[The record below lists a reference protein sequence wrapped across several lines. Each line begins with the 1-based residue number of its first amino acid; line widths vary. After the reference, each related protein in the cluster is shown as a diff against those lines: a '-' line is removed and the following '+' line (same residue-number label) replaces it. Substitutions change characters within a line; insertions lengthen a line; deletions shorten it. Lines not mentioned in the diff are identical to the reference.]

1 MKDNQGRELVKISE
15 LSVCLSIPVTTIR
28 AWCTSGKL
36 IPALITPTKHR
47 LFNIEDVY
55 AQLSPEEKATKGK
68 ETSKDVTE
76 SWGEVEEVP
85 DVVPTKADLDKVGIG
100 GYTKAEIAEQRET
113 AKRNGALAALKWA
126 EEAEEETTKRNAAL
140 EWAEEEYEEDITDIF
155 NP

>member
-1 MKDNQGRELVKISE
+1 MLKDTKGNDLYTISDLASHFAVTSRVFRGWVTSKKVQPCTILPNKVSLFYLDEVKAELGMGGE
-15 LSVCLSIPVTTIR
+15 
-28 AWCTSGKL
+28 
-36 IPALITPTKHR
+36 
-47 LFNIEDVY
+47 
-55 AQLSPEEKATKGK
+55 GK

-85 DVVPTKADLDKVGIG
+85 DVVPTKGGLDKVGIG